1 VNEIDLTRQL
11 KQWRETRSRKV
22 SPSQHVNHADRRMVR
37 VNGQEVVVITKA
49 RKAQG

>member
-1 VNEIDLTRQL
+1 VNEIDLTKQL
-11 KQWRETRSRKV
+11 KQWRETRARKV
-22 SPSQHVNHADRRMVR
+22 PPSQQVNLADRRMVR